1 MTPSKFLVIA
11 VLGFFA
17 GTALTFII
25 PLSLFGIGI
34 LVTCLIVASLIS
46 GMFESTKGWAVTLFG
61 CALLLGIMRTFFPGV
76 AAGFD
81 GFEYAGRVQE
91 FFVSRIEATIPGD
104 EAAIFSAMVLGY
116 EEHLSTHLKEA
127 FNRTGTRHILAISGM
142 NMTIVAA
149 LVINV
154 LVTIGLWRR
163 KAFYAT
169 LFILAAYT
177 LLIGLPPSAVRASIM
192 AALYLLAYH
201 VGRPVQVW
209 RMLLVAG
216 ALMVLVHPAIIS
228 SLSFQLSFLAVL
240 GIAFFKEFF
249 DAVLR
254 WLPMAW
260 LRELLSM
267 SLAAQV
273 ATLPLIAYTFE
284 NVSVIGII
292 ANIVVVPALPLIM
305 ILGLGFLTIGWA
317 HEILAPLFLWPA
329 WVLLHVVS
337 GAVEWFSS
345 LSFAAISISWFGL
358 GGFILYYEL
367 LLALYLF
374 FMRRYAHDHPA

>member
-1 MTPSKFLVIA
+1 
-11 VLGFFA
+11 
-17 GTALTFII
+17 
-25 PLSLFGIGI
+25 
-34 LVTCLIVASLIS
+34 
-46 GMFESTKGWAVTLFG
+46 
-61 CALLLGIMRTFFPGV
+61 
-76 AAGFD
+76 
-81 GFEYAGRVQE
+81 
-91 FFVSRIEATIPGD
+91 
-104 EAAIFSAMVLGY
+104 
-116 EEHLSTHLKEA
+116 
-127 FNRTGTRHILAISGM
+127 M